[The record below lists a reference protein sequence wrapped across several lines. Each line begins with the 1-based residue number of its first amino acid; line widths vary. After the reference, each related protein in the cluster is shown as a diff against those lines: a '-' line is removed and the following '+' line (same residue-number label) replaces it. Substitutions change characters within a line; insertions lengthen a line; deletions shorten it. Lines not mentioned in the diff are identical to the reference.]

1 MTAFSVPPMM
11 PVAGETS
18 LATIQSAPLRRRLA
32 VALATR
38 SSVSAAKPTTRRGR
52 SARAATVRRMSGFSA
67 SARAGGCPDGFFLT
81 LEPLAEVTRQS
92 ATAAAK
98 TAASA
103 GSAASTAA
111 SISAAVATSTTV
123 APAGRGASA
132 GPVTKVTRAPRRAS
146 AAAMALPWR
155 PEERLAM

>member
-1 MTAFSVPPMM
+1 
-11 PVAGETS
+11 
-18 LATIQSAPLRRRLA
+18 
-32 VALATR
+32 
-38 SSVSAAKPTTRRGR
+38 
-52 SARAATVRRMSGFSA
+52 MSGFSA
-67 SARAGGCPDGFFLT
+67 SASAGGGAPASFFT
-81 LEPLAEVTRQS
+81 FEPLAPVTRQS

-111 SISAAVATSTTV
+111 SISAAVSTSTTV

-146 AAAMALPWR
+146 AAAMALPCR